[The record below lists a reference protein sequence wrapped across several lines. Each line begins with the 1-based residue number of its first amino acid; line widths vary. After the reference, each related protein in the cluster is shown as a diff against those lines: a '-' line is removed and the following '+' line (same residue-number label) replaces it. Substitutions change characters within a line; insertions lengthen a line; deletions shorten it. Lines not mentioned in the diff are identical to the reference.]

1 MKKNTITT
9 LALIAAFSMAASSVE
24 AQINLEKQKEK
35 VQEASIAL
43 EEKDEDANTDQD
55 EFLDRAVKDET
66 VEMPQPE
73 KQNITIDY
81 LAPLSGGVL
90 LLSCLGGAYLIGKRR
105 KE

>member
-24 AQINLEKQKEK
+24 AQIAKQKDFENN
-35 VQEASIAL
+35 IAVV
-43 EEKDEDANTDQD
+43 EEEVVDKEEEE
-55 EFLDRAVKDET
+55 EFLDRSVNDEN

-73 KQNITIDY
+73 EQNITIDY
-81 LAPLSGGVL
+81 LAPLNGGIL
-90 LLSCLGGAYLIGKRR
+90 LLSCLGGAYLLGKRR

>member
-43 EEKDEDANTDQD
+43 VEDDEDENTDQD

-81 LAPLSGGVL
+81 LAPLGGGVL